1 VPASCAAASAAKS
14 AIFDSA
20 TPRPTAGLAERVDS
34 FRYWEWSLNRDQVG
48 RFAGFF
54 VLVNMDSL
62 SSSHTC
68 GVASNAARSIA
79 VIRSLMPNT
88 ISRFTSARIAAVW
101 VPSSGFGCR

>member
-1 VPASCAAASAAKS
+1 M
-14 AIFDSA
+14 
-20 TPRPTAGLAERVDS
+20 
-34 FRYWEWSLNRDQVG
+34 NRDQVG

-88 ISRFTSARIAAVW
+88 ISRFTSARIAAAI
-101 VPSSGFGCR
+101 SSNVVKPGNSSYWEISVSSATLIRSGGGVASGRRCSW